1 VTLDEEMEGMS
12 WTLRFYDPVVLPELG
27 LIDESAGAAGD
38 RVRRALGITTHLYHL
53 IVQPGAQLTEHH
65 AGHAGAGLA
74 NAHIAEARDFEMIRA
89 HARGREALVDE
100 MAGAATAG
108 LARAQALIAQQVAP
122 ADETLARL
130 ATEARPD
137 PTEVR
142 RALLLAVRGA
152 DGE

>member
-1 VTLDEEMEGMS
+1 
-12 WTLRFYDPVVLPELG
+12 
-27 LIDESAGAAGD
+27 
-38 RVRRALGITTHLYHL
+38 
-53 IVQPGAQLTEHH
+53 
-65 AGHAGAGLA
+65 
-74 NAHIAEARDFEMIRA
+74 
-89 HARGREALVDE
+89 